1 MIRAIFTGFL
11 ACLLLITWADDI
23 YSGNQI
29 PDDPSD
35 ESCSSDNDT
44 FLPCEVQHHS
54 WIKTVADLPLFQGIF
69 EAGEARAPFIWGQS
83 FLTPAKPRRGL
94 SLFYLFMSLLR

>member
-1 MIRAIFTGFL
+1 MFRTIFTGFL
-11 ACLLLITWADDI
+11 ASLLLITWADDI
-23 YSGNQI
+23 YSANQI

-35 ESCSSDNDT
+35 DCCTSDNDN

-54 WIKTVADLPLFQGIF
+54 LIKTVADLPFFQGIIDAN
-69 EAGEARAPFIWGQS
+69 EAQVSFLVSQG
-83 FLTPAKPRRGL
+83 FLTPIRPRQSL